1 MDYTGTAVANLDQA
15 DEELLSREV
24 SDEVLEMSA
33 NPRAMAATM
42 GPGSCVVPGG
52 MIC

>member
-1 MDYTGTAVANLDQA
+1 MDDTRAPVANLDQA
-15 DEELLSREV
+15 EAELLSRDV
-24 SDEVLEMSA
+24 SDEMLEMSA
-33 NPRAMAATM
+33 NPRPMHTM